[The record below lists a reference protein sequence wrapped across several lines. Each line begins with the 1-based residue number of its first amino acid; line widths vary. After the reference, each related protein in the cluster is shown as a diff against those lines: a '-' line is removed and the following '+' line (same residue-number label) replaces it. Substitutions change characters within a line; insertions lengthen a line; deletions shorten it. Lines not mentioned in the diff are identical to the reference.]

1 MSTLD
6 PAYDPTAIINDATD
20 VINEV
25 NASEEGM
32 IPRLQY
38 AHVQAQS
45 QLMLVMAT
53 ELHAIRLLLEKQ
65 AD

>member
-38 AHVQAQS
+38 AHVRAQS